1 MNANRKSSNRHAV
14 ADSSALQSVPQGSR
28 RQSHGRRRSSIVE
41 NLQEALNPS
50 PPVVNPPAAKT
61 KEEEVAAKKKNEM
74 EKYVRELAQTSR
86 VGSGTGKDDVEKR
99 RKVIDG
105 LLTSLSSE
113 DVGKVLEKLL
123 TKIDDQADET
133 NEQILN
139 AISHLSV
146 GLFSMADL
154 YSDLYCLYVVSF
166 VQSPQPFFLL

>member
-1 MNANRKSSNRHAV
+1 MA
-14 ADSSALQSVPQGSR
+14 
-28 RQSHGRRRSSIVE
+28 E
-41 NLQEALNPS
+41 NLKEALNPS
-50 PPVVNPPAAKT
+50 SPVVNPPLPKT
-61 KEEEVAAKKKNEM
+61 KEEEVVAKKKSEM
-74 EKYVRELAQTSR
+74 DKYVRELAQTSR

-166 VQSPQPFFLL
+166 KSPTFFFFFFVVGGSLFFDVFAFT